1 MEMLS
6 GVLALFGVCAIFF
19 VMSGYKQSV
28 LEDFSPAPSP
38 TAHTDGLLNN
48 EEKNVEKNVEKDC
61 NPGFDCR
68 RVGFYC
74 SLID

>member
-6 GVLALFGVCAIFF
+6 GVLVLFGICAIFF

-28 LEDFSPAPSP
+28 LEDFSPAPYP
-38 TAHTDGLLNN
+38 MAHTDELLNN
-48 EEKNVEKNVEKDC
+48 EEKNVEKDC